1 MNNLDENKKA
11 LLKKVAVTVLSLF
24 FIFYVSYQVYLTS
37 FDKVET
43 VTALE
48 KTANNSLFT
57 KGFFIREE
65 EYIVNSASGTVI
77 PVAQDGKK
85 VSSGNTVAVE
95 FDSDKAV
102 ANYMRIETLKAELE
116 RYIRLNSITPASGIA
131 LEGTESAIDS
141 AVSELVDKIN
151 EGDLDNLSPYY
162 SSVRDAITKKQ
173 LLLGEDIAFQD
184 IIDGINAELEMLES
198 AGVSYRSIT
207 ANGSG
212 YYIASVDGY
221 ENAYNYDD
229 VKNILPDAVDS
240 LLTSEKSEVLDGVM
254 GKLVTG
260 FNWYIVCKLEI
271 KDIAEL
277 ETGSTVTIEFPYS
290 STQPLT
296 ARVEA
301 VNVSGADTAAVVLCC
316 NVMDEELANMRIED
330 IEIVFNSVTGFRVPT
345 QAVREVDGV
354 KGVYILRSNTVTFRK
369 INIIWSGEE
378 YVICAD
384 DEIKLYDEIITKGKD
399 LYDGKAIN

>member
-1 MNNLDENKKA
+1 MDENKKA
-11 LLKKVAVTVLSLF
+11 LIKKVAITVLSLF

-95 FDSDKAV
+95 FDSDEAV
-102 ANYMRIETLKAELE
+102 ATYMRIETLKSELE
-116 RYIRLNSITPASGIA
+116 RYIKLNSITPASGLA
-131 LEGTESAIDS
+131 LEGMETAIDKTI
-141 AVSELVDKIN
+141 SELVDTIN
-151 EGDLDNLSPYY
+151 AGDLDNLSSYY

-184 IIDGINAELEMLES
+184 IIDGINTELEHLEA

-221 ENAYNYDD
+221 ENAYNY
-229 VKNILPDAVDS
+229 NEIESILPNEVDS
-240 LLTSEKSEVLDGVM
+240 LLSSEKANVPDDVM

-260 FNWYIVCKLEI
+260 FKWYIVCKLEI

-277 ETGSTVTIEFPYS
+277 EPGATVTIEFPYS
-290 STQPLT
+290 STQPLKAT
-296 ARVEA
+296 VEA

-330 IEIVFNSVTGFRVPT
+330 IEIIFDSVTGFRVPT
-345 QAVREVDGV
+345 KAVREVDGV

-384 DEIKLYDEIITKGKD
+384 DEIRLYDEIITKGKD
-399 LYDGKAIN
+399 LYDGKAINR

>member
-1 MNNLDENKKA
+1 MDENKKA
-11 LLKKVAVTVLSLF
+11 LIKKVAITVLSLF

-43 VTALE
+43 ITALE

-95 FDSDKAV
+95 FDSDEAV
-102 ANYMRIETLKAELE
+102 ATYMRIETLKSELE
-116 RYIRLNSITPASGIA
+116 RYIKLNSITPASGLA
-131 LEGTESAIDS
+131 LEGMETAIDKTI
-141 AVSELVDKIN
+141 SELVDTIN
-151 EGDLDNLSPYY
+151 AGDLDNLSSYY

-184 IIDGINAELEMLES
+184 IIDGINTELEHLEA

-221 ENAYNYDD
+221 ENAYNYSEIES
-229 VKNILPDAVDS
+229 ILPNEVDS
-240 LLTSEKSEVLDGVM
+240 LLSSEKANVPDDVM

-260 FNWYIVCKLEI
+260 FKWYIVCKLEI

-277 ETGSTVTIEFPYS
+277 EPGATVTIEFPYS
-290 STQPLT
+290 STQPLKAT
-296 ARVEA
+296 VEA

-330 IEIVFNSVTGFRVPT
+330 IEIIFDSVTGFRVPT
-345 QAVREVDGV
+345 KAVREVDGV

-384 DEIKLYDEIITKGKD
+384 DEIRLYDEIITKGKD
-399 LYDGKAIN
+399 LYDGKAINR

>member
-1 MNNLDENKKA
+1 MNEAQKNL
-11 LLKKVAVTVLSLF
+11 LRKVGLTVLSLF

-48 KTANNSLFT
+48 KTANNSIFT

-65 EYIVNSASGTVI
+65 EYIVNSASGTVVPI
-77 PVAQDGKK
+77 AQDGKK

-95 FDSDKAV
+95 FDSDEAV
-102 ANYMRIETLKAELE
+102 ATYMRIELLRSELE
-116 RYIRLNSITPASGIA
+116 RYIKLNAITPASGVA
-131 LEGTESAIDS
+131 LEGMETAIENS
-141 AVSELVDKIN
+141 VSELVDKIYAG
-151 EGDLDNLSPYY
+151 ELDNLSNDYAG
-162 SSVRDAITKKQ
+162 VRDAITKKQ
-173 LLLGEDIAFQD
+173 LLLGENIAFQD
-184 IIDGINAELEMLES
+184 IIDGINAELEHLEA
-198 AGVSYRSIT
+198 AGVSYRSVT

-212 YYIASVDGY
+212 YYIANVDGY
-221 ENAYNYDD
+221 ENAYDYGEI
-229 VKNILPDAVDS
+229 KNILPDQVDA
-240 LLTSEKSEVLDGVM
+240 LLSGEKSQVPDDVM

-271 KDIAEL
+271 KNIAEL
-277 ETGSTVTIEFPYS
+277 EPGATVTIEFPYS
-290 STQPLT
+290 STQPLKAT
-296 ARVEA
+296 VEA

-330 IEIVFNSVTGFRVPT
+330 IEIVFDSVKGFRVPT

-354 KGVYILRSNTVTFRK
+354 KGVYILRSNTVTFRE

-378 YVICAD
+378 YVLCAD
-384 DEIKLYDEIITKGKD
+384 DEIKLYDEIIIKGKD